1 MLWFYYVPREFWCD
15 ENEQQNDKTSLESEA
30 EIDYGFYFVQK
41 MESLNSLKLIP
52 ASFLSIHLAGARVH
66 IHIHHIIE
74 MHLNPL
80 KTFPFGFVWAFTV
93 EPLGNKENLNS
104 IGWAMTSELWKVKP
118 FRKYRY
124 RAQIDL
130 PRIVGI
136 VAAQQWLERQ

>member
-66 IHIHHIIE
+66 IHIHHHSYNWNAFE
-74 MHLNPL
+74 
-80 KTFPFGFVWAFTV
+80 PFEDFSLWFCLSFYRWTV
-93 EPLGNKENLNS
+93 GE
-104 IGWAMTSELWKVKP
+104 
-118 FRKYRY
+118 
-124 RAQIDL
+124 
-130 PRIVGI
+130 
-136 VAAQQWLERQ
+136 